1 MGLNQL
7 INNFNENY
15 KILDLDKLENQFKN
29 NKVFTIINAYNYGKI
44 SIKKNKII
52 KRKQKILDLLLK
64 KKNKILK
71 TSKYFIFL
79 HIIYKLHLGLNFIF
93 IKILKNIIRFN
104 SLLKLIY

>member
-52 KRKQKILDLLLK
+52 KRKQKNIRSFVKK

-93 IKILKNIIRFN
+93 IKILK
-104 SLLKLIY
+104 K